1 MGAQRTLLAHLEC
14 SSELEHR
21 VSSILNMSNVH
32 NFPLEEGKLSQSAVE
47 LAGIPGVALWK

>member
-1 MGAQRTLLAHLEC
+1 
-14 SSELEHR
+14 
-21 VSSILNMSNVH
+21 MSNVH